1 MDFRTIF
8 QLRNKKVWWI
18 DVIFYFVIALL
29 TATIICYLVF
39 LVKNI
44 FQRRDIAEA
53 EYKLTTVGTAD
64 QLTQEQKVILYK
76 AKIKD
81 FGNLIQNHEFASNIF
96 YLMQDNTQPKV
107 WFSQFN
113 LDAKAKQVQVSGIAE
128 DMDMVARQTSTFE
141 KNEYIQKFENLN
153 STLSEDGRIAF
164 NFSLSMNPRIF
175 SYAVNRANQAVQEE
189 KENVVVVSG
198 SISQVENQP
207 EEGSSENSE
216 GSTTPVEGGEVLP
229 KSSDKMIFSFSTP
242 VGSEEIIGQI
252 DHTGH
257 TILLNFTS
265 GTDITNL
272 TPLIIISDKAR
283 VYPETGVP
291 QNFTNPIDYQV
302 TAEDGTTQN
311 YVVSAQ
317 IVKSAEE
324 IAEEQKKEKNM
335 GLVIFLLIVASVVL
349 VAVSGLMAFIYIR
362 RRQNKKQRSVKK

>member
-113 LDAKAKQVQVSGIAE
+113 LMTRKD
-128 DMDMVARQTSTFE
+128 
-141 KNEYIQKFENLN
+141 
-153 STLSEDGRIAF
+153 
-164 NFSLSMNPRIF
+164 
-175 SYAVNRANQAVQEE
+175 
-189 KENVVVVSG
+189 
-198 SISQVENQP
+198 
-207 EEGSSENSE
+207 
-216 GSTTPVEGGEVLP
+216 
-229 KSSDKMIFSFSTP
+229 
-242 VGSEEIIGQI
+242 
-252 DHTGH
+252 
-257 TILLNFTS
+257 
-265 GTDITNL
+265 
-272 TPLIIISDKAR
+272 
-283 VYPETGVP
+283 
-291 QNFTNPIDYQV
+291 
-302 TAEDGTTQN
+302 
-311 YVVSAQ
+311 
-317 IVKSAEE
+317 
-324 IAEEQKKEKNM
+324 QKKYKCADC
-335 GLVIFLLIVASVVL
+335 GKTWLWGKGKPQIL
-349 VAVSGLMAFIYIR
+349 
-362 RRQNKKQRSVKK
+362 